1 MFLFFS
7 LSFSSPQ
14 QPQQCQ
20 LQSDHSDQVNEHVQT
35 FNIVNESQQTTVE
48 PPNVSADIKNIIISN
63 SVPKTQQK
71 INHTQQQL
79 PIDAPSN
86 EIALNPIDTASIVVN
101 EVNAQHQLHHH
112 HHQQPQQHH
121 QLQQQQQ
128 HKAISTPNGSI
139 NGLVQAVN
147 DKLSMK
153 SNKTQQTSAW
163 ALKKSTQSVAVS
175 VVPSNNYSH
184 NEVNVAKTNNSQ
196 HSNKAILGNFHIDH
210 SY

>member
-1 MFLFFS
+1 M
-7 LSFSSPQ
+7 
-14 QPQQCQ
+14 
-20 LQSDHSDQVNEHVQT
+20 NEHVQT
-35 FNIVNESQQTTVE
+35 FNIVNESQQTIVE
-48 PPNVSADIKNIIISN
+48 PQNVSADIKNIISN

-79 PIDAPSN
+79 PIDASSN
-86 EIALNPIDTASIVVN
+86 ELALNTIKNASIIVN
-101 EVNAQHQLHHH
+101 EANAQHQLHQ
-112 HHQQPQQHH
+112 QQPQQ
-121 QLQQQQQ
+121 QQQQSQQ

-175 VVPSNNYSH
+175 VVPSNNYPH
-184 NEVNVAKTNNSQ
+184 NELNVAKTNNSQ
-196 HSNKAILGNFHIDH
+196 QINKAILGNFHIHKSDDKNCDKNQNKIFE
-210 SY
+210 SKIPLCF